1 MFSQIVIIGA
11 GKTSESLVERL
22 SRVGPVLV
30 LDKSEGALAAML
42 LPEPTE
48 PPTKPQTNGAFR
60 HPITARAADG
70 TSRLVL
76 EDARGDARELV
87 ALVAATGDDRTNL
100 EICRL
105 AKEFAF
111 RPIVAIAIDPAEAPK
126 YDALDVR
133 AIVRSTV
140 LGQTVER
147 AMQFEGL
154 SVATTVGLGKGEIV
168 EFKVLPSSAV
178 IGIPLRDIDASGWRI
193 AAIYRGDQLVL
204 PTGSSTIE
212 ANDRVIVVG
221 DPRILPLVA
230 ENLRIGL
237 PMFPLR
243 HGARVVVY
251 LPTGRN
257 RDVEIE
263 AEVVALE
270 TRATG
275 LVRVWPGAKAGRTV
289 LDDPIARTIGS
300 TESTQKTFDDAPLD
314 GTTITEHL
322 QCLRAAQ
329 PGVVV
334 ASVAR
339 RTLWER
345 LAGLSGRDAALCDA
359 MHCPVLFPRGRP
371 HYKRIVYAV
380 AEGVGDLATA
390 DAAID
395 LARMFA
401 LPLEIVRID
410 LPAYLGKQETVDRM
424 VVDVERRARL
434 HQIVSTTTRLEGNP
448 IERVVASALPDDLLV
463 VTRRRGMR
471 DSYTTPDIALRI
483 ARETPG
489 STLVSTLDDD

>member
-30 LDKSEGALAAML
+30 LDKSEGALAAMI
-42 LPEPTE
+42 LPEQQAE
-48 PPTKPQTNGAFR
+48 AAAEAATNGAFR
-60 HPITARAADG
+60 HSITARVADG

-76 EDARGDARELV
+76 EDARGDTRELV
-87 ALVAATGDDRTNL
+87 AMLAATGDDRTNL

-105 AKEFAF
+105 AKELGF
-111 RPIVAIAIDPAEAPK
+111 RPIVAIAIDAAEAPK
-126 YDALDVR
+126 YDALEVR

-154 SVATTVGLGKGEIV
+154 SIATTVGLGKGEIV

-178 IGIPLRDIDASGWRI
+178 IGIPLREIDANGWRI
-193 AAIYRGDQLVL
+193 AAIYRGDELVL
-204 PTGSSTIE
+204 PTGSTAIE

-230 ENLRIGL
+230 ENLRMGL

-257 RDVEIE
+257 REVESE

-289 LDDPIARTIGS
+289 LDDPIARTIGFTKS
-300 TESTQKTFDDAPLD
+300 SEKTFDDAPLD
-314 GTTITEHL
+314 GTTLNEHL

-334 ASVAR
+334 ASVAPR
-339 RTLWER
+339 SLWER

-359 MHCPVLFPRGRP
+359 MPCPVLFPRGRP

-401 LPLEIVRID
+401 LPLEILRID
-410 LPAYLGKQETVDRM
+410 LPSYLGKQDTVDRM
-424 VVDVERRARL
+424 VIDVERRARL
-434 HQIVSTTTRLEGNP
+434 HQVVSTTTRLEGNP

-471 DSYTTPDIALRI
+471 DSYTTPDIALRV

-489 STLVSTLDDD
+489 STLVATHDD